1 MSKDDRRRGE
11 GGELAAAALALEQEL
26 RRFED
31 LAAGVARAP
40 LSSQKGLEQAARATS
55 DAAASQSR
63 FAEHL
68 KSLVEAV
75 NAARD
80 RQAAAAATIN
90 ARVVEIDACA
100 AKFLELRERFAQLGA
115 RAAEVNVIMQRAAAV
130 KREPG
135 DGSDRAEL
143 RASIAQA
150 LEGLGAVVEGAQQLM
165 LDARDAEAQDLSREA
180 ESLRQQVLSARNKLG
195 LLQKHLDNEGPPPS

>member
-11 GGELAAAALALEQEL
+11 GGELAAAALSLEQEL
-26 RRFED
+26 RRFEE
-31 LAAGVARAP
+31 LAAGVGRAP
-40 LSSQKGLEQAARATS
+40 LNSQKGLEQAARATS
-55 DAAASQSR
+55 DAAASQAR

-90 ARVVEIDACA
+90 ARVVEIDARA
-100 AKFLELRERFAQLGA
+100 AQFLELRERFAQLGA
-115 RAAEVNVIMQRAAAV
+115 RAAEVNVIMQRAASV

-135 DGSDRAEL
+135 DGSDRTEL

-150 LEGLGAVVEGAQQLM
+150 LEGLGAVVDGAQQLM
-165 LDARDAEAQDLSREA
+165 QDAREAEAHDLSREA

-195 LLQKHLDNEGPPPS
+195 LLQKHLETEGPLPS